1 MIDIAE
7 YKKACKDYEERWP
20 LLNNTLYRLCEENP
34 GHSSL
39 STINAKFFVIGRT
52 YASGIE
58 RLKRNQGSVPSAT
71 LNMLTQHVYEN
82 RKQVD
87 PIFTELSN
95 ISEPLSAKTL
105 EIIVNLH
112 RRFLNILMEV
122 LDRGV
127 PRSFASKYLHFHCP
141 AVPIYD
147 SIASKQV
154 AVNSRGNKVAE
165 LFDMPKDADKIYYRF
180 LMDFKGV
187 YDDAYK
193 RGLKPTVRLID
204 NYLLYIDT
212 EGRHRQKKTR

>member
-1 MIDIAE
+1 MIDIAQ

-20 LLNNTLYRLCEENP
+20 LLNDTLYRLCEENP
-34 GHSSL
+34 GHSSR
-39 STINAKFFVIGRT
+39 STINAKFFIIGRT
-52 YASGIE
+52 YASGLE
-58 RLKRNQGSVPSAT
+58 RLRENQDRVPSAT

-95 ISEPLSAKTL
+95 TSEPLSDKSL
-105 EIIVNLH
+105 EIIVKLH
-112 RRFLNILMEV
+112 GRFLNILRDV

-154 AVNSRGNKVAE
+154 AVYSRGNKALK
-165 LFDMPKDADKIYYRF
+165 LFDMPEVADKDYYSF
-180 LMDFKGV
+180 VMGFKGV
-187 YDDAYK
+187 YDDACK

-212 EGRHRQKKTR
+212 EERRRQKKTL